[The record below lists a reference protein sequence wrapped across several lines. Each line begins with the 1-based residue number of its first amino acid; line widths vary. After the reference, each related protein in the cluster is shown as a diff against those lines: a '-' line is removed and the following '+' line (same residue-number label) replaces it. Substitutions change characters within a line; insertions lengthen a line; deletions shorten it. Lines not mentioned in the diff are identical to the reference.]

1 MNSSNSNWIKAYIV
15 DVLPCM
21 TVALYILA
29 FVYNLA
35 FFSVFNINITHYLSL
50 SDMLLSILEP
60 MVVLGVVSL
69 LLFWMIVFF
78 ATTFYRS
85 LEDKNQIRLTIKAKR
100 RIVRFRKTG
109 FARWFIVN
117 YAKIKK
123 WFVEIRNKLNKKQTD
138 NNIKAE
144 ESAKKNAFGTRHPIT
159 LFFLII
165 VACLYVF
172 FDKNN
177 ANVEQKGLLNAT
189 LWLILPLW
197 MASMFALCD
206 IILAGLNNSLPKK
219 SFFIRS
225 YKATEIIAAVLLF
238 YIYALVVFYT
248 SGLESGKYTMDNDLA
263 KFEIRTS
270 DGTVFNDSTYRYIDI
285 MNDKVFLL
293 EKETDYKVILDK
305 EGLVFLKIVYKD
317 EINNSIIDT
326 FIKKEMWKDRKNREV
341 ETDSIQ

>member
-1 MNSSNSNWIKAYIV
+1 MTSSNSNWIKAYIV

-21 TVALYILA
+21 TIALYILA

-35 FFSVFNINITHYLSL
+35 FYSVFNINITHYLSL

-60 MVVLGVVSL
+60 MVIIGGVTMMLFL
-69 LLFWMIVFF
+69 LIIFSSTLI
-78 ATTFYRS
+78 S
-85 LEDKNQIRLTIKAKR
+85 SINEDNKNKELTIKEKR
-100 RIVRFRKTG
+100 IIVRLRNIK
-109 FARWFIVN
+109 FARWFVN
-117 YAKIKK
+117 IYTKVKK
-123 WFVEIRNKLNKKQTD
+123 WFVAIYNKQNKKGSKTQTR
-138 NNIKAE
+138 E
-144 ESAKKNAFGTRHPIT
+144 LEKKDGSNQLSTIYFS
-159 LFFLII
+159 LLII
-165 VACLYVF
+165 AFCLYVF
-172 FDKNN
+172 FNN
-177 ANVEQKGLLNAT
+177 SNAGIEKKGLLNTT
-189 LWLILPLW
+189 LWLLMPLVIVGLF
-197 MASMFALCD
+197 ASFDICLLGMSNPLFKKPMFVR
-206 IILAGLNNSLPKK
+206 N
-219 SFFIRS
+219 
-225 YKATEIIAAVLLF
+225 YKPIEVITATLLF
-238 YIYALVVFYT
+238 YIYAIIVFYT

-293 EKETDYKVILDK
+293 EKETGYKVILDK

>member
-1 MNSSNSNWIKAYIV
+1 MNYSNSNWIKAYIV

-69 LLFWMIVFF
+69 LLLGMIVLI
-78 ATTFYRS
+78 RS
-85 LEDKNQIRLTIKAKR
+85 IIEDNKRNSTKLTVKTKR
-100 RIVRFRKTG
+100 KIVKFRRTA

-117 YAKIKK
+117 YAKIKQ
-123 WFVEIRNKLNKKQTD
+123 WFDALRNKLNKNKTD

-144 ESAKKNAFGTRHPIT
+144 ESGKKNDFGLRHTIIIS
-159 LFFLII
+159 LLII
-165 VACLYVF
+165 AFCLYVF

-177 ANVEQKGLLNAT
+177 ANIEQKGLLNAT
-189 LWLILPLW
+189 IWLLLPIIIIS
-197 MASMFALCD
+197 AFAVYD
-206 IILAGLNNSLPKK
+206 IYLTGLNISLFSE
-219 SFFIRS
+219 SFLIRS
-225 YKATEIIAAVLLF
+225 YKATEVIAAVLLF